1 MNNKTRYLQLSIT
14 TMFEYNIN
22 ENTNAQTPTDDGT
35 LEYLVSSLKNGR
47 RIAIMPMSYEF
58 ILNNETGHYDKR
70 KTNVSSV
77 YDDKEKIISINTLS
91 HTAVPC
97 DAKENNWFI
106 FNDPDYKYVNE
117 YNIETL
123 DSSIY
128 DERTRMYDEYTE
140 SSFEYHSTEI
150 SENIQ
155 FNTAKLYFASG
166 YDFSDTYGALL
177 RLSVQCNDDSMLDL
191 CSFYYDKSNI
201 WRYIK
206 FLSKP
211 IIFGNVIYDKY
222 LELNIIS
229 PESVYEATNSE
240 INRILNIKH
249 NTPLKL
255 MFAYIDDDD
264 IDFDLPNY
272 SLLETLYDKD
282 QIKDD
287 KVSCIFT
294 RTNVLNGALPT
305 SQLTSDNLG
314 VYIAADA
321 TYPYFKYYGTW
332 KNMPLTTTIVHAFNL
347 DIPLYNRDFIRNGT
361 TTYEVD
367 KEYSPD
373 YNAKKWIANHEITC
387 TLVGKDNVI
396 YKQEEYTQTQLFL
409 DNDVHMFYYRPV
421 FFDESTKDIIN
432 FEECVMVIDYMMRFM
447 NVEDSVQFTKSC
459 SLEVHGNDLKRF
471 IGGTSQL
478 KFYDYQPY
486 KIYNKIIKQTQEITP
501 NSNVSSGIKTK
512 YVKVFYESTNIVLE
526 YDGTISSNGSYTLEL
541 SQVPKNYKFIF
552 KQKDINNNLKY
563 MDLTDSYY
571 KLYCRDAYNNEI
583 IIEPTYS
590 KNMNLLFG
598 ELEFSIN
605 QSILN
610 KLADVQDSSRK
621 ISIVAYN
628 SDNSISSLYDMKYSF
643 L

>member
-14 TMFEYNIN
+14 TMFEYCIN
-22 ENTNAQTPTDDGT
+22 ENTGTQTPTDDGT
-35 LEYLVSSLKNGR
+35 LEYLIGDLKNDR
-47 RIAIMPMSYEF
+47 RLVIMPMSYEF
-58 ILNNETGHYDKR
+58 KFNNENNQYDKR
-70 KTNVSSV
+70 KTNARSV
-77 YDDKEKIISINTLS
+77 YDDKEKLISINTLS

-106 FNDPDYKYVNE
+106 FNDPDYEYIND
-117 YNIETL
+117 YNIESL
-123 DSSIY
+123 DSSIN
-128 DERTRMYDEYTE
+128 DDRTRMYEE
-140 SSFEYHSTEI
+140 HMNSSFDIHKTKL

-177 RLSVQCNDDSMLDL
+177 RLSVACNDDTMLDL
-191 CSFYYDKSNI
+191 CSFYYDKSNV
-201 WRYIK
+201 WRYVK
-206 FLSKP
+206 FLTKP

-222 LELNIIS
+222 IELNIIS
-229 PESVYEATNSE
+229 PESVHEAINSE
-240 INRILNIKH
+240 INSILNIKN

-264 IDFDLPNY
+264 ISFDVPEY
-272 SLLETLYDKD
+272 SLVDTLYDKD
-282 QIKDD
+282 EIKDD

-294 RTNVLNGALPT
+294 RTSVLNGALPT

-314 VYIAADA
+314 VYIAADG

-332 KNMPLTTTIVHAFNL
+332 KNKPLTTKTVQSFNL
-347 DIPLYNRDFIRNGT
+347 DIPLYNRDFIRNST
-361 TTYEVD
+361 TTYEVEND
-367 KEYSPD
+367 YSPD
-373 YNAKKWIANHEITC
+373 YNAKKWIANHEISC
-387 TLVGKDNVI
+387 SLVGKDNVI
-396 YKQEEYTQTQLFL
+396 YKQEEYTQSQLFL
-409 DNDVHMFYYRPV
+409 DDDVHMFYYRPV
-421 FFDESTKDIIN
+421 FFDEYTKDVIN
-432 FEECVMVIDYMMRFM
+432 FEECVLVIDYMMRFM
-447 NVEDSVQFTKSC
+447 NIEDSVQFTKSC
-459 SLEVHGNDLKRF
+459 SLEIHGNDLKRF
-471 IGGTSQL
+471 IGSTSQL

-486 KIYNKIIKQTQEITP
+486 KIFNKIVKQTQEISQ
-501 NSNVSSGIKTK
+501 NSNLSNGIKTK
-512 YVKVFYESTNIVLE
+512 YVKVFYESTNIALE
-526 YDGTISSNGSYTLEL
+526 YDGTISNNGDYTLEL

-571 KLYCRDAYNNEI
+571 KLYCRDANSNEM

-598 ELEFSIN
+598 ELEFNIN
-605 QSILN
+605 QTVLN
-610 KLADVQDSSRK
+610 KLMEVQESSRK

-628 SDNSISSLYDMKYSF
+628 SDNSVSSLYDMKYSF

>member
-1 MNNKTRYLQLSIT
+1 
-14 TMFEYNIN
+14 
-22 ENTNAQTPTDDGT
+22 
-35 LEYLVSSLKNGR
+35 
-47 RIAIMPMSYEF
+47 
-58 ILNNETGHYDKR
+58 
-70 KTNVSSV
+70 
-77 YDDKEKIISINTLS
+77 
-91 HTAVPC
+91 
-97 DAKENNWFI
+97 
-106 FNDPDYKYVNE
+106 
-117 YNIETL
+117 
-123 DSSIY
+123 
-128 DERTRMYDEYTE
+128 
-140 SSFEYHSTEI
+140 
-150 SENIQ
+150 
-155 FNTAKLYFASG
+155 
-166 YDFSDTYGALL
+166 
-177 RLSVQCNDDSMLDL
+177 
-191 CSFYYDKSNI
+191 
-201 WRYIK
+201 
-206 FLSKP
+206 
-211 IIFGNVIYDKY
+211 
-222 LELNIIS
+222 
-229 PESVYEATNSE
+229 
-240 INRILNIKH
+240 
-249 NTPLKL
+249 
-255 MFAYIDDDD
+255 
-264 IDFDLPNY
+264 
-272 SLLETLYDKD
+272 
-282 QIKDD
+282 
-287 KVSCIFT
+287 
-294 RTNVLNGALPT
+294 
-305 SQLTSDNLG
+305 
-314 VYIAADA
+314 
-321 TYPYFKYYGTW
+321 
-332 KNMPLTTTIVHAFNL
+332 
-347 DIPLYNRDFIRNGT
+347 
-361 TTYEVD
+361 
-367 KEYSPD
+367 
-373 YNAKKWIANHEITC
+373 
-387 TLVGKDNVI
+387 
-396 YKQEEYTQTQLFL
+396 
-409 DNDVHMFYYRPV
+409 
-421 FFDESTKDIIN
+421 
-432 FEECVMVIDYMMRFM
+432 MVIDYMMRFM